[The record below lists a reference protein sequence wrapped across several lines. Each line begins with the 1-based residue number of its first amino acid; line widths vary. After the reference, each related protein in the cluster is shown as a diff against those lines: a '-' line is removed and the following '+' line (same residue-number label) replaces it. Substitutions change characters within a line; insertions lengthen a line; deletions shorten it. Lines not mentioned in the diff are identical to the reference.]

1 MEFLNNLNFLSLVS
15 FENKIYLLSIILIL
29 IIAIIFFLRKIFIKK
44 IFKKLYQN
52 KNKHYYLIFIS
63 HFLKYLF
70 FYLILFCITMFFR
83 YFNIFFNQ
91 KIIIEEILIVIFI
104 ASLIFPLFKISD
116 LFLENIF
123 KVTHNKIISLSIIKT
138 ILKILIILLIL
149 IIILSIL
156 KISITP
162 LLATLGIGGVTIAF
176 ALKNFF
182 ANFFSGFNLLFSD
195 QIRIDDYIELE
206 NGDRGVVVD
215 INWRFTKV
223 KIFGNTIIFIPNMK
237 LQDTIV
243 KNYSL
248 PNLETD
254 IKIDFQ
260 VHYSSDL
267 NFVEKIA
274 IDVAKQILNDSEF
287 GIKTFEPFVRFSDFY
302 QSGISLSVFLR
313 VKDFPSQFVIK
324 HEFIKLLHERFKKE
338 KIIIPY
344 QIIAIN
350 TTQEKKLK
358 IM

>member
-1 MEFLNNLNFLSLVS
+1 MEFLKIFNFLDFKNNIFL
-15 FENKIYLLSIILIL
+15 FLIIFIM

-44 IFKKLYQN
+44 IFRKLYQN
-52 KNKHYYLIFIS
+52 KNKQYHLIFVS

-70 FYLILFCITMFFR
+70 FYLVLLCIALFFR
-83 YFNIFFNQ
+83 YFNIFFNK
-91 KIIIEEILIVIFI
+91 KIIIEEFLIVIFI

-138 ILKILIILLIL
+138 ILKIVIILLIL

-206 NGDRGVVVD
+206 NGDKGIVLD

-223 KIFGNTIIFIPNMK
+223 KIFGNSIIFIPNMK

-243 KNYSL
+243 KNHSL

-267 NFVEKIA
+267 DFVEKIV
-274 IDVAKQILNDSEF
+274 IDVANQILKDSEF
-287 GIKTFEPFVRFSDFY
+287 CVKNFEPFVRFSEFDE
-302 QSGISLSVFLR
+302 SGINISVFLR
-313 VKDFPSQFVIK
+313 AKDYASQFIIK
-324 HEFIKLLHERFKKE
+324 HEFIKLIHNRFKTE

-344 QIIAIN
+344 KIIAIN
-350 TTQEKKLK
+350 TNQEK
-358 IM
+358 